1 MKNKLTNSTD
11 KFIIL
16 LDKCDYDEIKDYLLE
31 KELEFYNN
39 DLKDLILYSGF
50 SIPNYNKLMDIL
62 EINDFEPP
70 IFSDIFTDEIM
81 VNSINVYK
89 TNVYNLYFIRKE
101 QFGLRDEDAAINELI
116 FTDDLENLIKKAKQ
130 ELLNRYLVKDL
141 HLGKK
146 GTPQ

>member
-1 MKNKLTNSTD
+1 MANKFYTFTD
-11 KFIIL
+11 KFITL

-39 DLKDLILYSGF
+39 DLKDLVLYSGF

-62 EINDFEPP
+62 EINDLEPP

-81 VNSINVYK
+81 VNNINIYK
-89 TNVYNLYFIRKE
+89 TNVYNLYFVRKE
-101 QFGLRDEDAAINELI
+101 QFGLRDEDAAINELV
-116 FTDDLENLIKKAKQ
+116 FTDNLENLIEEAKQ

-141 HLGKK
+141 HLGK
-146 GTPQ
+146 

>member
-1 MKNKLTNSTD
+1 MAHKINTLTD
-11 KFIIL
+11 KFITL
-16 LDKCDYDEIKDYLLE
+16 LNKCDYDEIKDFLLE

-39 DLKDLILYSGF
+39 DLKDLVLYSGF

-62 EINDFEPP
+62 EINDLEPP

-81 VNSINVYK
+81 VNNINVYK

-116 FTDDLENLIKKAKQ
+116 FTDNLENLIEKAKQ

-141 HLGKK
+141 HLGK
-146 GTPQ
+146 

>member
-1 MKNKLTNSTD
+1 MANKFYTFTD
-11 KFIIL
+11 KFITL

-39 DLKDLILYSGF
+39 DLKDLVLYSGF

-62 EINDFEPP
+62 EIDDLEPP

-81 VNSINVYK
+81 VNNINVYK
-89 TNVYNLYFIRKE
+89 TNVYNLYFVRKE
-101 QFGLRDEDAAINELI
+101 QFGLRDEDAAINELV
-116 FTDDLENLIKKAKQ
+116 FTDNLENLIEEAKQ

-141 HLGKK
+141 HLSK
-146 GTPQ
+146 

>member
-1 MKNKLTNSTD
+1 MANKFYTFTD
-11 KFIIL
+11 KFITL

-39 DLKDLILYSGF
+39 DLKDLVLYSGF

-62 EINDFEPP
+62 EIDDLEPP

-81 VNSINVYK
+81 VNNINIYK
-89 TNVYNLYFIRKE
+89 INVYNLYFIRKE
-101 QFGLRDEDAAINELI
+101 QFGLRDEDAAINELV
-116 FTDDLENLIKKAKQ
+116 FTDNLENLIEEAKQ

-141 HLGKK
+141 HLGK
-146 GTPQ
+146 

>member
-1 MKNKLTNSTD
+1 MAHKINTLTD
-11 KFIIL
+11 KFITL
-16 LDKCDYDEIKDYLLE
+16 LNKCDYDEIKDFLLE

-39 DLKDLILYSGF
+39 DLKDLVLYSGF

-62 EINDFEPP
+62 EINDLEPP

-81 VNSINVYK
+81 VNNINVYK

-116 FTDDLENLIKKAKQ
+116 FTDNLEKLIEKAKQ

-141 HLGKK
+141 HLGK
-146 GTPQ
+146 

>member
-1 MKNKLTNSTD
+1 MTNKFDTLTD
-11 KFIIL
+11 KFITL

-39 DLKDLILYSGF
+39 DLKDLVLYSGF

-62 EINDFEPP
+62 EIDDLEPP

-81 VNSINVYK
+81 VNNINIYK
-89 TNVYNLYFIRKE
+89 TNVYNLYFVREE
-101 QFGLRDEDAAINELI
+101 QFGLRDEDAAINELV
-116 FTDDLENLIKKAKQ
+116 FTDNLENLIEEAKQ

-141 HLGKK
+141 HLGK
-146 GTPQ
+146 

>member
-1 MKNKLTNSTD
+1 MTKK
-11 KFIIL
+11 IL
-16 LDKCDYDEIKDYLLE
+16 DLLNKCDYDEIKDFLLE
-31 KELEFYNN
+31 KKLEFYNN

-50 SIPNYNKLMDIL
+50 SVPNYNKLMDIL

-141 HLGKK
+141 HLGK
-146 GTPQ
+146 

>member
-1 MKNKLTNSTD
+1 MANKINTFTD
-11 KFIIL
+11 KFSTL
-16 LDKCDYDEIKDYLLE
+16 LDKCDYDEIKDFLLE

-39 DLKDLILYSGF
+39 DLKNLVLYSRF

-62 EINDFEPP
+62 EINDLEPP

-141 HLGKK
+141 HLGK
-146 GTPQ
+146 

>member
-39 DLKDLILYSGF
+39 DLKDLVLYSGF
-50 SIPNYNKLMDIL
+50 SVPNYNKLMDIL
-62 EINDFEPP
+62 EINDLEPP
-70 IFSDIFTDEIM
+70 TFSDIFTDEIM
-81 VNSINVYK
+81 VNSINI

-116 FTDDLENLIKKAKQ
+116 FTDNLENLIEKAKQ

-141 HLGKK
+141 HLGK
-146 GTPQ
+146 

>member
-31 KELEFYNN
+31 KELAFYNN
-39 DLKDLILYSGF
+39 DLKDLVLYSGF
-50 SIPNYNKLMDIL
+50 SVPNYNKLMDIL
-62 EINDFEPP
+62 EINDLEPP
-70 IFSDIFTDEIM
+70 TFSDIFTDEIM
-81 VNSINVYK
+81 VNSINIYQ

-101 QFGLRDEDAAINELI
+101 QFGLRDEDATINELI
-116 FTDDLENLIKKAKQ
+116 FTDNLENLIEKAKQ

-141 HLGKK
+141 HLGK
-146 GTPQ
+146 

>member
-1 MKNKLTNSTD
+1 MANKINTLTD
-11 KFIIL
+11 KFITL

-39 DLKDLILYSGF
+39 DLKDLVLYSGF

-62 EINDFEPP
+62 EINDLEPP

-81 VNSINVYK
+81 VNNINIYK
-89 TNVYNLYFIRKE
+89 TNVYNLYFVRKE
-101 QFGLRDEDAAINELI
+101 QFGLRDEDAAINELV
-116 FTDDLENLIKKAKQ
+116 FTDNLENLIEEAKQ

-141 HLGKK
+141 HLGK
-146 GTPQ
+146 

>member
-1 MKNKLTNSTD
+1 MANKFYTFTD
-11 KFIIL
+11 KFITL

-39 DLKDLILYSGF
+39 DLKDLVLYSGF

-62 EINDFEPP
+62 EINDLEPP

-81 VNSINVYK
+81 VNNINIYK

-116 FTDDLENLIKKAKQ
+116 FTDNLENLIEKAKQ

-141 HLGKK
+141 HLGK
-146 GTPQ
+146 

>member
-1 MKNKLTNSTD
+1 MTKK
-11 KFIIL
+11 IL
-16 LDKCDYDEIKDYLLE
+16 ELLNKCDYDEIKDYLLE

-39 DLKDLILYSGF
+39 DLKDLVLYSGF
-50 SIPNYNKLMDIL
+50 SVPNYNKLMDIL
-62 EINDFEPP
+62 EINDLEPP

-81 VNSINVYK
+81 VNSINIYK

-116 FTDDLENLIKKAKQ
+116 FTDNLENLIEKAKQ

-141 HLGKK
+141 HLGK
-146 GTPQ
+146 

>member
-1 MKNKLTNSTD
+1 MTNKFYTFTD
-11 KFIIL
+11 KFITL

-39 DLKDLILYSGF
+39 DLKDLVLYSGF

-62 EINDFEPP
+62 EIDDLEPP

-81 VNSINVYK
+81 VNNINIYK
-89 TNVYNLYFIRKE
+89 TNVYNLYFVRKE
-101 QFGLRDEDAAINELI
+101 QFGLRDEDAAINELV
-116 FTDDLENLIKKAKQ
+116 FTNNLENLIEEAKQ

-141 HLGKK
+141 HLGK
-146 GTPQ
+146 

>member
-1 MKNKLTNSTD
+1 MTKK
-11 KFIIL
+11 IL
-16 LDKCDYDEIKDYLLE
+16 DLLNKCDYDEIKDFLLE

-39 DLKDLILYSGF
+39 DLKNLVLYSGF

-62 EINDFEPP
+62 EINDLEPP

-141 HLGKK
+141 HLGK
-146 GTPQ
+146 

>member
-1 MKNKLTNSTD
+1 MAHKINTLTD
-11 KFIIL
+11 KFITL
-16 LDKCDYDEIKDYLLE
+16 LNKCDYDEIKDFLLE

-62 EINDFEPP
+62 EINDLEPP

-81 VNSINVYK
+81 VNSINIYK

-116 FTDDLENLIKKAKQ
+116 FTDNLEKLIEKAKQ

-141 HLGKK
+141 HLGK
-146 GTPQ
+146 

>member
-1 MKNKLTNSTD
+1 MTKK
-11 KFIIL
+11 IL
-16 LDKCDYDEIKDYLLE
+16 DLLNKCDYDEIKDFLLE

-62 EINDFEPP
+62 EINDLEPP

-81 VNSINVYK
+81 VNSINIYK

-116 FTDDLENLIKKAKQ
+116 FTDNLENLIEKAKQ

-141 HLGKK
+141 HLGK
-146 GTPQ
+146 

>member
-1 MKNKLTNSTD
+1 MTQK
-11 KFIIL
+11 IL
-16 LDKCDYDEIKDYLLE
+16 DLLNKCDYDEIKDFLLK

-50 SIPNYNKLMDIL
+50 SVPNYNKLMDIL
-62 EINDFEPP
+62 EINDLDPP
-70 IFSDIFTDEIM
+70 VFSDIFTDEIM
-81 VNSINVYK
+81 VNNINIYK

-116 FTDDLENLIKKAKQ
+116 FTDNLENLIEKAKQ

-141 HLGKK
+141 HLGK
-146 GTPQ
+146 

>member
-1 MKNKLTNSTD
+1 MANKFYTFTD
-11 KFIIL
+11 KFITL

-39 DLKDLILYSGF
+39 DLKDLVLYSGF

-62 EINDFEPP
+62 EIDDLEPP

-81 VNSINVYK
+81 VNNINIYK
-89 TNVYNLYFIRKE
+89 TNVYNLYFVRKE
-101 QFGLRDEDAAINELI
+101 QFGLRDEDAAINELV
-116 FTDDLENLIKKAKQ
+116 FTDNLENLIEEAKQ

-141 HLGKK
+141 HLGK
-146 GTPQ
+146 

>member
-1 MKNKLTNSTD
+1 MTKK
-11 KFIIL
+11 IL
-16 LDKCDYDEIKDYLLE
+16 DLLNKCDYDEIKDFLLE

-39 DLKDLILYSGF
+39 DLKNLVLYSGF

-62 EINDFEPP
+62 EINDLEPP

-141 HLGKK
+141 HLGKIK
-146 GTPQ
+146 

>member
-1 MKNKLTNSTD
+1 MANKFDTLTD
-11 KFIIL
+11 KFITL

-39 DLKDLILYSGF
+39 DLKDLVLYSGF

-62 EINDFEPP
+62 EIDDLEPP

-81 VNSINVYK
+81 VNNINIYK
-89 TNVYNLYFIRKE
+89 TNVYNLYFVRKE
-101 QFGLRDEDAAINELI
+101 QFGLRDEDTAINELV
-116 FTDDLENLIKKAKQ
+116 FTDNLENLIEEAKQ

-141 HLGKK
+141 HLCK
-146 GTPQ
+146 

>member
-1 MKNKLTNSTD
+1 MANKFDTLTD
-11 KFIIL
+11 KFITL

-39 DLKDLILYSGF
+39 DLKDLVLYSGF

-62 EINDFEPP
+62 EINDLEPP

-81 VNSINVYK
+81 VNNINIYK
-89 TNVYNLYFIRKE
+89 TNVYNLYFVRKE
-101 QFGLRDEDAAINELI
+101 QFGLRDEDAAINELV
-116 FTDDLENLIKKAKQ
+116 FTNNLENLIEEAKQ

-141 HLGKK
+141 HLGK
-146 GTPQ
+146 

>member
-1 MKNKLTNSTD
+1 MANKINTFTD
-11 KFIIL
+11 KFSTL
-16 LDKCDYDEIKDYLLE
+16 LDKCDYDEIKDFLLE

-62 EINDFEPP
+62 EINDLEPP

-141 HLGKK
+141 HLGK
-146 GTPQ
+146 

>member
-1 MKNKLTNSTD
+1 MTKK
-11 KFIIL
+11 IL
-16 LDKCDYDEIKDYLLE
+16 DLLNKCDYDEIKDFLLE

-39 DLKDLILYSGF
+39 DLKNLVLYSGF

-62 EINDFEPP
+62 EINDLEPP

-81 VNSINVYK
+81 VNSINIYK

-141 HLGKK
+141 HLGK
-146 GTPQ
+146 

>member
-1 MKNKLTNSTD
+1 MTKK
-11 KFIIL
+11 IL
-16 LDKCDYDEIKDYLLE
+16 ELLNKCDYDEIKDYLLE

-39 DLKDLILYSGF
+39 DLKDLVLYSGF
-50 SIPNYNKLMDIL
+50 SVPNYNKLMDIL
-62 EINDFEPP
+62 EIDDLEPP

-81 VNSINVYK
+81 VNNINVYK

-116 FTDDLENLIKKAKQ
+116 FTDNLENLIEKAKQ

-141 HLGKK
+141 HLCK
-146 GTPQ
+146 

>member
-1 MKNKLTNSTD
+1 MANKINTFTD
-11 KFIIL
+11 KFSTL
-16 LDKCDYDEIKDYLLE
+16 LDKCDYDEIKDFLLE

-62 EINDFEPP
+62 EINDLEPP

-116 FTDDLENLIKKAKQ
+116 FTDNLENLIEKAKQ

-141 HLGKK
+141 HLGK
-146 GTPQ
+146 

>member
-1 MKNKLTNSTD
+1 MPNNFLT
-11 KFIIL
+11 L
-16 LDKCDYDEIKDYLLE
+16 LDKCDYDEIRDYLLE

-39 DLKDLILYSGF
+39 DLKDIVLYSGF

-62 EINDFEPP
+62 EIDDLDPP
-70 IFSDIFTDEIM
+70 VFSDIFTDEIM

-116 FTDDLENLIKKAKQ
+116 FTDDLEKLIESAKY
-130 ELLNRYLVKDL
+130 ELLNRYLVKDFQL
-141 HLGKK
+141 NK
-146 GTPQ
+146 

>member
-39 DLKDLILYSGF
+39 DLKDLVLYSGF
-50 SIPNYNKLMDIL
+50 SVPNYNKLMDIL
-62 EINDFEPP
+62 EINDLEPP
-70 IFSDIFTDEIM
+70 TFSDIFTDEIM
-81 VNSINVYK
+81 VNSINIYK

-116 FTDDLENLIKKAKQ
+116 FTDNLENLIEKAKQ

-141 HLGKK
+141 HLGK
-146 GTPQ
+146 

>member
-39 DLKDLILYSGF
+39 DLKDLVLYSGF
-50 SIPNYNKLMDIL
+50 SVPNYNKLMDIL
-62 EINDFEPP
+62 EINDLEPP
-70 IFSDIFTDEIM
+70 TFSDIFTDEIM
-81 VNSINVYK
+81 VNSTNIYK

-116 FTDDLENLIKKAKQ
+116 FTDNLENLIEKAKQ

-141 HLGKK
+141 HLCK
-146 GTPQ
+146 

>member
-1 MKNKLTNSTD
+1 MAY
-11 KFIIL
+11 KFTTL
-16 LDKCDYDEIKDYLLE
+16 LDKCDYDEIKDFLLK

-50 SIPNYNKLMDIL
+50 SVPNYNKLMDIL
-62 EINDFEPP
+62 EINDLYPP
-70 IFSDIFTDEIM
+70 VFSDIFTDEIM
-81 VNSINVYK
+81 VNNINIYK

-116 FTDDLENLIKKAKQ
+116 FTDNLENLIEKAKQ

-141 HLGKK
+141 HLGK
-146 GTPQ
+146 